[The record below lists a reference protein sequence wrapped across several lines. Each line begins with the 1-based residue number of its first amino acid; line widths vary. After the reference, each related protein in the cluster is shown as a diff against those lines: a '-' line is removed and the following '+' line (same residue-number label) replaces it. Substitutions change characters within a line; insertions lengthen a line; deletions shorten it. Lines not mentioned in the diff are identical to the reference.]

1 MWWIKLYRGLLDSDI
16 WNTGETFTKG
26 QAWVDLLLLAN
37 ADDVEQIVGYDLV
50 KVPRGSY
57 MTTIRE
63 LSDRWKWSKSKVAN
77 FLHFL
82 ETLEMVRV
90 KSDTKR
96 TLITIVKYGDYQDA
110 KDMKRTKSGHKAD
123 TERTQKGNLLYKD
136 RVIDIKSKREDNKT
150 AYGEFGNVYLT
161 SDEYT
166 KLCEKI
172 SNIDSLIEK
181 LSLYIESTGKK
192 YKSHYATLLNW
203 DRKDNEGKKAA
214 GGNQTS
220 NGGYFNAASY
230 VASTI
235 FEGEGLNEIRGD

>member
-1 MWWIKLYRGLLDSDI
+1 MWWIKLYRGLLDSAI

-37 ADDVEQIVGYDLV
+37 ADDVEQFIGYESITV
-50 KVPRGSY
+50 ERGSVF
-57 MTTIRE
+57 TTIRD
-63 LSDRWKWSKSKVAN
+63 LSDRWKWGTHKTLD
-77 FLHFL
+77 FLGFL
-82 ETLEMVRV
+82 EKEKMITR
-90 KSDTKR
+90 KGNAKGT
-96 TLITIVKYGDYQDA
+96 TITIVNYGDYQDRGN
-110 KDMKRTKSGHKAD
+110 KKGTKRERKGN
-123 TERTQKGNLLYKD
+123 TEGTRGENLLYKD

-166 KLCEKI
+166 KLREKI

-181 LSLYIESTGKK
+181 LSLYIESTGKR

-203 DRKDNEGKKAA
+203 DRKDNENKKAA
-214 GGNQTS
+214 GSNQTS
-220 NGGYFNAASY
+220 GGYFNAASY